1 MLTEESTNSTASD
14 TRPTPAAQPIE
25 ATTPAPSEIQLPPIP
40 ASQQSRQVA
49 AWREPLVID
58 SYLPE
63 APDRFPA
70 FLEKRVYQGSSGQ
83 VFPMPFFERI
93 SQTKQPHTWDA
104 IHIENEWIRLVIL
117 PELGGR
123 IHIAYDKT
131 NGYDFF
137 YRNNVIKPALV
148 GVLGP
153 WISGGVEFNWPQHH
167 RPATMLPTDS
177 YIEFEDDGAV
187 TVWCSDLD
195 PFTRMK
201 GMHGIRLHP
210 DRAVVEARVRLF
222 NRTDDTQTF
231 LWWANVAA
239 RVDDTYQSFFPT
251 DVHAVADHA
260 KRAMSAFPR
269 ATGEYYGIDYPS
281 RVTPERPDADRIDW
295 YRNIPVPTS
304 YMCLGTQ
311 DDFFGGYDHGRQA
324 GFVHWADHHISPG
337 KKQWTWGN
345 APFGWAWDR
354 NLTDGDGAYVELM
367 AGVYTDNQ
375 PDFSFLTPGE
385 TKTFSQFW
393 FPIQGIG
400 TVQQSTLDVAVHF
413 ERVPAG
419 AQAELPAPLTMSV
432 GVVTTS
438 VRDGAHITIRNAA
451 DDTILWEAT
460 ADLGPG
466 RTLQDTVSLAGFA
479 DEQESEH
486 ALALVVEH
494 NGETL
499 LRWQPRREDDGST
512 AALPD
517 PASEP
522 AEPADIAS
530 SDELYLTGA
539 HLEQFRHA
547 TRSPEPYWREALRRD
562 PGDLRSNTALG
573 ARLYRAGRYDEAL
586 ELLEAAVAR
595 SISRNPN
602 PSDGEAHYRLGLV
615 LQRLGRI
622 GEATDRFA
630 KSAWNSAWRVPAKL
644 ALARI
649 AAADGDTTEALTLIE
664 QVLRLDVD
672 HIQARGIRTVLL
684 RRSGRRE
691 DAEAQLADTLA
702 LDPLDAWA
710 RDLAGLTLTD
720 DPQALVDL
728 ALEYRAIGEHTEAL
742 RVLDLA
748 ASIPRTAAGA
758 GGNNAAPFIEYYRS
772 DVLLSLG
779 RPEDAAAARSRAR
792 RVDATNA
799 LPGRLDDIDL
809 LASVIALEP
818 DDARALALSGHWLYA
833 QRRYADA
840 VDVWQRAVALTP
852 RDALVWRNLGIA
864 AFNVA
869 GDPDEAVRCYR
880 NALDSDAGDAKLQ
893 YEYDQLLKR
902 TGTAPQ
908 QRLERLRSMPELVA
922 RRDDLTTEFATLLV
936 IAGTPADR
944 LAAVEL
950 LSSRAFQPWEGGE
963 GVVLAAWDLAQL
975 SIARDHLAAGEPV
988 AAVEAVRSAFDAPIS
1003 LGEARHDL
1011 ANSAELWLT
1020 LGDAY
1025 DAAGQGAEAIEAWTQ
1040 AATVRGDFQRMAPM
1054 AYSERTYW
1062 SVLAWRRLGREDL
1075 AAELI
1080 AGLTAH
1086 VAELDDT
1093 VPVIDYFATSLPT
1106 MLLFVE
1112 DLQQTQDAHIAL
1124 LRTQLES
1131 LTAD

>member
-1 MLTEESTNSTASD
+1 MLTAESTITL
-14 TRPTPAAQPIE
+14 
-25 ATTPAPSEIQLPPIP
+25 PSIP
-40 ASQQSRQVA
+40 ASQQSRAVA

-83 VFPMPFFERI
+83 VYPMPFFERI
-93 SQTKQPHTWDA
+93 SQTKTPHAWDA

-177 YIEFEDDGAV
+177 FIEFEDDGAV

-210 DRAVVEARVRLF
+210 DKAVVEARVRLF

-239 RVDDTYQSFFPT
+239 RVDDGYQSFFPT

-269 ATGEYYGIDYPS
+269 ATGDYYGIDYPS
-281 RVTPERPDADRIDW
+281 RVSAERPDADRIDW

-311 DDFFGGYDHGRQA
+311 DDFFGGYDHGRGA

-385 TKTFSQFW
+385 TKTFSQYW
-393 FPIQGIG
+393 FPIQGVG
-400 TVQQSTLDVAVHF
+400 TVQQATLDVAVHF
-413 ERVPAG
+413 ERLDAGSETG
-419 AQAELPAPLTMSV
+419 AQVESHAESETGRLTMSL
-432 GVVTTS
+432 GVVTTG
-438 VRDGAHITIRNAA
+438 VRDGVLVSIRRAA
-451 DDTILWEAT
+451 DDAELWAVT

-466 RTLQDTVSLAGFA
+466 RALVETVTL
-479 DEQESEH
+479 DEASDEH
-486 ALALVVEH
+486 NVALVVEH
-494 NGETL
+494 GGQVL
-499 LRWQPRREDDGST
+499 LRWQPRRDDEAPT
-512 AALPD
+512 ELPD
-517 PASEP
+517 PAREP
-522 AEPADIAS
+522 EAPEAIAS
-530 SDELYLTGA
+530 ADELYLTGV

-562 PGDLRSNTALG
+562 PGDVRSNTALA
-573 ARLYRAGRYDEAL
+573 ARRYRSGRYEEARD
-586 ELLEAAVAR
+586 LLETAVAR
-595 SISRNPN
+595 ATSLNPN
-602 PSDGEAHYRLGLV
+602 PSDGEAHYRLGVV
-615 LQRLGRI
+615 LHRLGRPS
-622 GEATDRFA
+622 EAVDRLSKA
-630 KSAWNSAWRVPAKL
+630 AWNSAWRVPAWIL
-644 ALARI
+644 LARI
-649 AAADGDTTEALTLIE
+649 AATGGDRAEALRLVE

-672 HIQARGIRTVLL
+672 HIQARGIRAVVLRAL
-684 RRSGRRE
+684 GRRTE
-691 DAEAQLADTLA
+691 AETQLADTLA
-702 LDPLDAWA
+702 LDPLDQWS

-728 ALEYRAIGEHTEAL
+728 ALEYRSIGEHADAL
-742 RVLDLA
+742 RLLDLA
-748 ASIPRTAAGA
+748 SSVHRSTANAGR
-758 GGNNAAPFIEYYRS
+758 NNAAPFIEYYRS
-772 DVLLSLG
+772 DALLALG
-779 RPEDAAAARSRAR
+779 RPADAEAARARAR
-792 RVDATNA
+792 QVDATNA
-799 LPGRLDDIDL
+799 LPGRLDDADVLATVIDL
-809 LASVIALEP
+809 EP
-818 DDARALALSGHWLYA
+818 QDARALALSGHWHYA
-833 QRRYADA
+833 QRRYAEA
-840 VDVWQRAVALTP
+840 IELWRRAVVLDP
-852 RDALVWRNLGIA
+852 SDAIVWRNLGIA
-864 AFNVA
+864 AFNVS
-869 GDPDEAVRCYR
+869 GEPDETERCYR
-880 NALDSDAGDAKLQ
+880 NALDAAPGDAKLQ
-893 YEYDQLLKR
+893 YEFDQLQKR
-902 TGTAPQ
+902 SAVDPAV
-908 QRLERLRSMPELVA
+908 RLERLRTMPDLVA
-922 RRDDLTTEFATLLV
+922 QRDDLTTEFATLLV
-936 IAGTPADR
+936 IAGGAADR
-944 LAAVEL
+944 RAAVDIL
-950 LSSRAFQPWEGGE
+950 RSRAFQPWEGGE

-975 SIARDHLAAGEPV
+975 AIARDHLAAGEPELAI
-988 AAVEAVRSAFDAPIS
+988 AAVQEAFDAPVS
-1003 LGEARHDL
+1003 LGEARHEL
-1011 ANSAELWLT
+1011 ANCSELWLT
-1020 LGDAY
+1020 LGDAL
-1025 DAAGQGAEAIEAWTQ
+1025 DAAGRGAEALEAWTE
-1040 AATVRGDFQRMAPM
+1040 AASARGDFQRMAPL

-1062 SVLAWRRLGREDL
+1062 SVLAWRRLGREDQ

-1080 AGLTAH
+1080 AGLSAH
-1086 VAELDDT
+1086 VAELEDT
-1093 VPVIDYFATSLPT
+1093 VPEIDYFATSLPT

-1112 DLQQTQDAHIAL
+1112 DLQQMQDVHVAL
-1124 LRTQLES
+1124 LRAQLDS
-1131 LTAD
+1131 LAVD